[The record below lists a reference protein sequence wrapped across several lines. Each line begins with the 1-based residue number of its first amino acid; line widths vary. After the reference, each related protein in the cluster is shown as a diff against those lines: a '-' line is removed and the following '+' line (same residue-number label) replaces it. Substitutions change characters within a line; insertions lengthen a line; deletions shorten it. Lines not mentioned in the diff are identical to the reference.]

1 MTTHYVRDES
11 GFREARPNDVLE
23 RAQAL
28 LSQRY
33 RVGSPVLICPALTRA
48 QRSCGQDGRARKGD
62 LKTLTPTSLATSH
75 LGRKRLFMKP
85 IDPLRA
91 HSQENFA
98 AGVSTAREPALL
110 QQASLPLRGA
120 ELALEEKHALVK
132 ELAVKHGPAA
142 AAFPAV
148 AGSQRGRYPGCD
160 SRGISAS
167 AAGAEPRND
176 PSGRGLHLHLVYTLR
191 PDDPARHPP
200 AAP

>member
-1 MTTHYVRDES
+1 MAAREAR
-11 GFREARPNDVLE
+11 FREVRPNDVLE

-33 RVGSPVLICPALTRA
+33 RVGSPVLISPALTRA

-110 QQASLPLRGA
+110 QQASLPFEEPSWRWKKSTRWSRSSPSSTGQRLRRFLRSRVRNA
-120 ELALEEKHALVK
+120 ADIPDVIQEVFLRLLRA
-132 ELAVKHGPAA
+132 AV
-142 AAFPAV
+142 
-148 AGSQRGRYPGCD
+148 
-160 SRGISAS
+160 
-167 AAGAEPRND
+167 PRND
-176 PSGRGLHLHLVYTLR
+176 PRGRGLHLHLVYARR
-191 PDDPARHPP
+191 PDNPARHPP

>member
-1 MTTHYVRDES
+1 MNPVS
-11 GFREARPNDVLE
+11 ARPDPTTCSSEPSASVTALPRRIARSDLPGADARSE
-23 RAQAL
+23 IVWSRRA
-28 LSQRY
+28 
-33 RVGSPVLICPALTRA
+33 SPE
-48 QRSCGQDGRARKGD
+48 GG

-120 ELALEEKHALVK
+120 ELALEEKHALVE

-176 PSGRGLHLHLVYTLR
+176 PRGRGLHLHLVYARR